1 MRINQYQ
8 HITDQELIVLFKKDE
23 DNKWLGVL
31 LERYSMLL
39 LGVGMK
45 YLQNEEEAK
54 DVVQQV
60 FLKALEEIPR
70 YEISFFK
77 SWIYMVAK
85 NHCLMKIRSQKGKQA
100 IEFTDYHALIT
111 DAGQEIETLKNED
124 LSFELMEESMNQLS
138 TEQKQCIE
146 YFYLQKKTYQE
157 TAEMLGFSMMQVKS
171 FIQNGKRNLRISIEK
186 KLKNEVPK

>member
-8 HITDQELIVLFKKDE
+8 YITDQELIVLFKKDE

-31 LERYSMLL
+31 LERYTMLL

-85 NHCLMKIRSQKGKQA
+85 NHCLMKLRSQKRKQHIGFA
-100 IEFTDYHALIT
+100 DHHESIS
-111 DAGQEIETLKNED
+111 DAGKEIETLQIED
-124 LSFELMEESMNQLS
+124 LNFELMEESMNELS
-138 TEQKQCIE
+138 IEQKQCIE

>member
-1 MRINQYQ
+1 MPINKYQ
-8 HITDQELIVLFKKDE
+8 HITDQALIVLFKKDE

-31 LERYSMLL
+31 LERYTMLL

-54 DVVQQV
+54 DMVQQV
-60 FLKALEEIPR
+60 FLKALEEIPK

-85 NHCLMKIRSQKGKQA
+85 NHCLMKLRSQKGKQA
-100 IEFTDYHALIT
+100 IEFADHHESIT
-111 DAGQEIETLKNED
+111 DAGKEIEILKIKDFN
-124 LSFELMEESMNQLS
+124 FELMEESMNELS

-157 TAEMLGFSMMQVKS
+157 TAELSGFSMMQVKS

-186 KLKNEVPK
+186 KIKNEVPK